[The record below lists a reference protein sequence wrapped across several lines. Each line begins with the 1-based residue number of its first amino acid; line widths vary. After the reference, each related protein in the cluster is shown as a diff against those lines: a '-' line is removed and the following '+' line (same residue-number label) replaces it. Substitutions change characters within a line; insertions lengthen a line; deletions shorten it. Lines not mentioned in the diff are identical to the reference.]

1 MSTDGPVNPCFD
13 ANGNPST
20 CTKYVEEENIY
31 IDGDNEVWLPILIV
45 SLSFIAIIVLLVVIL
60 FRLRKNNQK
69 LSSEKQ
75 EPRSDGTTIEMATMS
90 DPKSPKN
97 G

>member
-1 MSTDGPVNPCFD
+1 M
-13 ANGNPST
+13 
-20 CTKYVEEENIY
+20 EEENIY
-31 IDGDNEVWLPILIV
+31 IEGDNEIWLPILII
-45 SLSFIAIIVLLVVIL
+45 SLSFIAIIVLLVIIL

-75 EPRSDGTTIEMATMS
+75 VPRSDGATIEIATMS
-90 DPKSPKN
+90 DPKSPKK